1 MKLSL
6 ILLISLKIIIC
17 SEIISIPFR
26 LEFKKSSYYNYNASH
41 FLNEYYTKELFLEF
55 RMGTPFQKVTSYI
68 NPSSSCFQF
77 KPYKA
82 EAIYYYYFASQSSS
96 LKINKNS
103 NILSNLYLAE
113 DTFNFLEKKNYTI
126 SFEFLEQLNI
136 SLDKNTSLIGN
147 IGIKPPV
154 PFLNACPN
162 LFDNLKNIDA
172 IDKKMFSIKY
182 NDKYSGYFVIG
193 NDLYKIFDKKFKEE
207 QLHTNYF
214 TDDFYF
220 RYDNIIIK
228 YPFNKTVYLNISESK
243 TNKKEAIINLK
254 SGFIIG
260 TEDYKNYIH
269 EKFFKYLVEKK
280 ICKIDLVKHNETN
293 ELLDNEFYLY
303 NCYHIQ
309 FIGQASQRHPSINHY
324 EEFPNLV
331 INSKSL
337 ELNFELTNKDLF
349 EQIYSRDYFLIIFPK
364 TIKNVKT
371 KNTWYLGEPFYKK
384 YPFTINLDAKTI
396 GFYSNE
402 IINKTKNN
410 INNDINNKDNTKENK
425 EINANKNNNNSNV
438 KNILI
443 KIGEIIV
450 VIILLIAAYFI
461 GIKVKEGRKKRAN
474 ELKDDC
480 YEYISDNK
488 KDINDSDNDKDNKN
502 KQIVELNS
510 KLGL

>member
-82 EAIYYYYFASQSSS
+82 EAINYYYFASQSSS

-162 LFDNLKNIDA
+162 LFDILKNIDA